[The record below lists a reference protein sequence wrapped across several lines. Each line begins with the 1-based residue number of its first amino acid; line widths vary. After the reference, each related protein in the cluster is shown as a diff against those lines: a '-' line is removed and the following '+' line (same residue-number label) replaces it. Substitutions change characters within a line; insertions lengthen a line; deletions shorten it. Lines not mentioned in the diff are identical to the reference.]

1 MNENTIIIIESPN
14 KVNKIEQITG
24 AKVYATKGHFKELTN
39 QIVVDFKSYEPIF
52 DFKEDS
58 KSRIN
63 AIFNDCKGKDVVIAT
78 DPDREGY
85 GIGYMVYQT
94 IKNIAKS
101 VKRAEF
107 HEITE
112 SGIKKGLDSAV
123 PFANSNLKEFDSFKA
138 RAVGDKLVGFI
149 MSPTYINKLND
160 KNNSVGRVQTP
171 ALALIVKR
179 ELEIKEFLENKAN
192 AKIDYKIKVKLKTK
206 DGIEFNAV
214 NDNIFTDKDE
224 ANAKISELAGSLAK
238 VYKIDVKQAQQKP
251 KVPFRTSQLQEY
263 ANKRLGFSPDKT
275 MSLAQK
281 LFEKGLITY
290 HRTDSNSL
298 SNEFIDE
305 VGVKFGNE
313 EWYEKKE
320 YKAGSQSQAEAH
332 EAIRIS
338 HIHDFNQIEEIA
350 KKESLTDDEK
360 SLYEL
365 IFLNSVQ
372 SQTKNA
378 INENTIY
385 DIDIKTLSFKAKTSK
400 CIYKGFKN
408 AIVATTEDE
417 DDKDKEVQEIT
428 LNLAQGDELQ
438 ILEFNLQEVKKQAP
452 QHYKESN
459 FISLLEKE
467 GIGRPSTYATFLPT
481 LIKREYVSIETKGK
495 NSNIIATPKG
505 INFIETIK
513 TNNDEW
519 ITQSEFT
526 KQMESVL
533 DEISN
538 GKVDYLDFIRPLH
551 EKMGF
556 KELNDSIQKPPSEK
570 QLEWAK
576 NIAHSLNMQLPDGI
590 EKDWKICSNF
600 IDKNKDKV
608 IVPPSEKQIEL
619 AKKLSKDKGMAL
631 PKDYEKNLRICK
643 DFINK
648 AIKKK

>member
-14 KVNKIEQITG
+14 KCDKIEHITG

-39 QIVVDFKSYEPIF
+39 KIVADYKSYEPIF
-52 DFKEDS
+52 DFKEAS

-63 AIFNDCKGKDVVIAT
+63 AMFNDCKGKDVIIAT

-85 GIGYMVYQT
+85 GIGYMVYET

-112 SGIKKGLDSAV
+112 SGIKKGLERAV
-123 PFANSNLKEFDSFKA
+123 PFASSNLKEFDSFKA

-179 ELEIKEFLENKAN
+179 ELEIKEFNENKAN
-192 AKIDYKIKVKLKTK
+192 AKIDYKIKAKLKTK
-206 DGIEFNAV
+206 NGIEFTAI
-214 NDNIFTDKDE
+214 NDNIFTSKDE
-224 ANAKISELAGSLAK
+224 ANAKISDLNGSLAK
-238 VYKIDVKQAQQKP
+238 VYQIETKEAQIKP
-251 KVPFRTSQLQEY
+251 KPPFRTSQLQET
-263 ANKRLGFSPDKT
+263 ANKRLGFSSDKT

-305 VGVKFGNE
+305 VGAKFGNE
-313 EWYEKKE
+313 EWYEKRE

-332 EAIRIS
+332 EAVRIS
-338 HIHDFNQIEEIA
+338 HVHEYGDLEAIA
-350 KKESLTDDEK
+350 KKENLTDDEK
-360 SLYEL
+360 ALYEL
-365 IFLNSVQ
+365 IFLNSIQ
-372 SQTKNA
+372 SQAKNA

-385 DIDIKTLSFKAKTSK
+385 DIDIKTLSFKAKISK

-408 AIVATTEDE
+408 AIVATNDDDDE
-417 DDKDKEVQEIT
+417 KDKETQEIA
-428 LNLAQGDELQ
+428 LNLAKGDELEL
-438 ILEFNLQEVKKQAP
+438 IGFELQEVKKQPP

-467 GIGRPSTYATFLPT
+467 GIGRPSTYATFLPK
-481 LIKREYVSIETKGK
+481 LLERDYVKIETKGK

-505 INFIETIK
+505 INFIQTLKE
-513 TNNDEW
+513 NDDEW

-526 KQMESVL
+526 KQMENVL
-533 DEISN
+533 DEISSGN
-538 GKVDYLDFIRPLH
+538 VSYLDFIKPLH

-556 KELNDSIQKPPSEK
+556 KELSTGETNPPSEK

-576 NIAHSLNMQLPDGI
+576 NIAQNLKISLPNGI
-590 EKDWKICSNF
+590 ENSWKICSDF
-600 IDKNKDKV
+600 IEKNKDKV
-608 IVPPSEKQIEL
+608 VTPPTDKQIEL
-619 AKKLSKDKGMAL
+619 AKKLSKDKGLSL
-631 PKDYEKNLRICK
+631 PKGYDTNLKICK
-643 DFINK
+643 EFIDK

>member
-1 MNENTIIIIESPN
+1 MQNTIIIIESPN
-14 KVNKIEQITG
+14 KCDKIEHITG

-39 QIVVDFKSYEPIF
+39 EIVADYKNYEPIF
-52 DFKEDS
+52 DFKEAS

-63 AIFNDCKGKDVVIAT
+63 AMFNDCKGKDVIIAT

-85 GIGYMVYQT
+85 AIGYRVYQT

-206 DGIEFNAV
+206 DGIEFNAL
-214 NDNIFTDKDE
+214 NDNIFVSKDE
-224 ANAKISELAGSLAK
+224 AIAKISYLNGSNAS
-238 VYKIDVKQAQQKP
+238 VYQIDTKDAQIKP
-251 KVPFRTSQLQEY
+251 KPPFRTSQLQEI
-263 ANKRLGFSPDKT
+263 ANKRLGFSSDKT
-275 MSLAQK
+275 MSIAQK

-372 SQTKNA
+372 SQAKNA

-438 ILEFNLQEVKKQAP
+438 ILKFNLQEVKKQPP

-467 GIGRPSTYATFLPT
+467 GIGRPSTYATFLPK
-481 LIKREYVSIETKGK
+481 LLEREYITIQIKGK
-495 NSNIIATPKG
+495 NQNIIATSKG
-505 INFIETIK
+505 INFIQTLK
-513 TNNDEW
+513 ANNDEW

-526 KQMESVL
+526 KQMEGVL
-533 DEISN
+533 DEISD
-538 GKVDYLDFIRPLH
+538 GKVAYLDFIRPLH

-556 KELNDSIQKPPSEK
+556 KELSSGETKPPSEK

-576 NIAHSLNMQLPDGI
+576 SIAKDLNIALPSGI
-590 EKDWKICSNF
+590 EIDWKICSNF
-600 IDKNKDKV
+600 IEKYKDKV
-608 IVPPSEKQIEL
+608 VMPPSDKQIEL
-619 AKKLSKDKGMAL
+619 AKKLSKDEGLSL
-631 PKDYEKNLRICK
+631 PKGYDTNLKICK
-643 DFINK
+643 EFINK
-648 AIKKK
+648 MIKKK

>member
-1 MNENTIIIIESPN
+1 MQNTIIIIESPN
-14 KVNKIEQITG
+14 KCDKIEHITG

-39 QIVVDFKSYEPIF
+39 KIVADYQSYEPIF
-52 DFKEDS
+52 DFKDES

-63 AIFNDCKGKDVVIAT
+63 AMFNDCKGKDVIIAT

-85 GIGYMVYQT
+85 GIGYMVYET

-112 SGIKKGLDSAV
+112 SGIKKGLANAV
-123 PFANSNLKEFDSFKA
+123 SFASSNLKEFDSFKA

-160 KNNSVGRVQTP
+160 KNISVGRVQTP

-179 ELEIKEFLENKAN
+179 ELEIKSFYENKAN
-192 AKIDYKIKVKLKTK
+192 AKIDYKIKVKLRTK
-206 DGIEFNAV
+206 AGVEFNAV

-224 ANAKISELAGSLAK
+224 ANAKISELNGSTAK
-238 VYKIDVKQAQQKP
+238 VYQAETKKSETKP
-251 KVPFRTSQLQEY
+251 KPPFRTSQLQEI
-263 ANKRLGFSPDKT
+263 ANKRLGLSPDRT
-275 MSLAQK
+275 MSIAQK

-305 VGVKFGNE
+305 VGAKFGNE
-313 EWYEKKE
+313 EWYEKRE
-320 YKAGSQSQAEAH
+320 YKAGNQSQAEAH

-338 HIHDFNQIEEIA
+338 HIHDFQEIEQISVTE
-350 KKESLTDDEK
+350 KLTDDEK
-360 SLYEL
+360 ALYEL
-365 IFLNSVQ
+365 IFLNSIQ
-372 SQTKNA
+372 SQAKNA

-385 DIDIKTLSFKAKTSK
+385 DIDIKTLSFKTKTSK
-400 CIYKGFKN
+400 CIYKGFKG
-408 AIVATTEDE
+408 ALKEQGDDEDE
-417 DDKDKEVQEIT
+417 IDKEAVQIELG
-428 LNLAQGDELQ
+428 LNQGDELEL
-438 ILEFNLQEVKKQAP
+438 IGFELQEVKKQPP

-481 LIKREYVSIETKGK
+481 LLKREYVSLESKGK
-495 NSNIIATPKG
+495 YQNIIATNKG
-505 INFIETIK
+505 INFIESVK
-513 TNNDEW
+513 QDDDW

-533 DEISN
+533 DEISS
-538 GKVDYLDFIRPLH
+538 GKVAYLDFIRPLH

-556 KELNDSIQKPPSEK
+556 KELSNGEIKPPSEK
-570 QLEWAK
+570 QLEWARS
-576 NIAHSLNMQLPDGI
+576 IAKDLSIALPSGI
-590 EKDWKICSNF
+590 EADWKICSNF
-600 IDKNKDKV
+600 IEKNKGKV
-608 IVPPSEKQIEL
+608 VMPPSDKQIEL
-619 AKKLSKDKGMAL
+619 AKKLSKDKGLAL
-631 PKDYEKNLRICK
+631 PKGYDTNVKICAN
-643 DFINK
+643 FINE